1 MINRDVIR
9 ELVEAFLKESNNYLV
24 DIIVNQGNSIMVEID
39 NDEGV
44 GINDC
49 EALSR
54 YIESNLDRQIEDFEL
69 TISSTGL
76 TSPFKTTRQYKK
88 YIGKEIETLT
98 KKGEKLKGTLKEAD
112 DTGFTLTTTKR
123 IRNEGE
129 KHKIEVSEN
138 IRLSYEETKYTK
150 YLISFK

>member
-24 DIIVNQGNSIMVEID
+24 DIIVNPGNSIMVEID

-44 GINDC
+44 AINDC

-54 YIESNLDRQIEDFEL
+54 YIESNLDREIEDFDL

-129 KHKIEVSEN
+129 KRKIEVSED

>member
-24 DIIVNQGNSIMVEID
+24 DIIVNPGNSIMVEID

-44 GINDC
+44 AINDC

-54 YIESNLDRQIEDFEL
+54 YIESNLDREIEDFDL
-69 TISSTGL
+69 TISSAGL

-98 KKGEKLKGTLKEAD
+98 KKGEKRKGTLKEAD
-112 DTGFTLTTTKR
+112 DTGCTLTTTKR
-123 IRNEGE
+123 IRNESE
-129 KHKIEVSEN
+129 KRKMEVREN

>member
-24 DIIVNQGNSIMVEID
+24 DIIVYPGNSIMVEID

-44 GINDC
+44 AINDC

-54 YIESNLDRQIEDFEL
+54 YIESNLDREIEDFDL
-69 TISSTGL
+69 TISSAGL

-112 DTGFTLTTTKR
+112 DTGFTLMT
-123 IRNEGE
+123 
-129 KHKIEVSEN
+129 
-138 IRLSYEETKYTK
+138 
-150 YLISFK
+150 